1 MGRRGCGDQQLP
13 GTRGQGHGR
22 TKPYQQIAFKQ
33 LIKMWT
39 LLFIVDGVWWCGGML
54 GCAKWLRYHNNQM
67 SDSASS
73 RRLSKVIASARHYT
87 KVSSVLWLNLAP
99 IKSFPQV
106 RQHEHT
112 ISPAHCSPSC
122 VSASRHFTYCCH
134 CNKYHTGRIFNYL
147 EKRRKNLLCEYEHC
161 KLQSTLTYCLLISVV
176 SYNSHL

>member
-1 MGRRGCGDQQLP
+1 M
-13 GTRGQGHGR
+13 
-22 TKPYQQIAFKQ
+22 
-33 LIKMWT
+33 
-39 LLFIVDGVWWCGGML
+39 VCGGVV

-112 ISPAHCSPSC
+112 ISPAHCL
-122 VSASRHFTYCCH
+122 SAHPAHLAVCQ
-134 CNKYHTGRIFNYL
+134 
-147 EKRRKNLLCEYEHC
+147 LLDT
-161 KLQSTLTYCLLISVV
+161 SLIAAIAIL
-176 SYNSHL
+176 SYWTDL

>member
-1 MGRRGCGDQQLP
+1 M
-13 GTRGQGHGR
+13 
-22 TKPYQQIAFKQ
+22 
-33 LIKMWT
+33 
-39 LLFIVDGVWWCGGML
+39 VCGGML

-73 RRLSKVIASARHYT
+73 RKLSKVIASARHYT

-112 ISPAHCSPSC
+112 ISSTHCSPSC

-176 SYNSHL
+176 SYKSHL